1 MAPRSTLVRLDGK
14 NDEWIP
20 EKALARARLRAAE
33 LGGVYDWWHSLD
45 APDNRTPKERERE
58 RKSKHVAQCVGACS
72 YHISGG
78 TQNAASCE
86 QNCLM
91 AVICFCP

>member
-58 RKSKHVAQCVGACS
+58 RGNPS
-72 YHISGG
+72 
-78 TQNAASCE
+78 TWLNALGPA
-86 QNCLM
+86 L
-91 AVICFCP
+91 II